1 MDEII
6 ERVIE
11 ILRKKPVDGYEIYVD
26 SSSVFEVEAKDGGVE
41 TLQVS
46 HPWGMAIRILNRH
59 RMGFTFTTSS
69 DSAGFFEPEKMIDNA
84 IASAEATSPDPALDF
99 APALKGAPSHLP
111 IFDETL
117 ERVSEE
123 TKIEKAKLLEEAT
136 RSVDPERIKKVRK
149 AAYGESFSRRRLI
162 NSNGLEFSYLS
173 TLVSVS
179 VTSVAEESGESEVG
193 WDFDFSHF
201 FQDLNVEKVGK
212 EAGQRALDR
221 LGGKRIPTGVYPV
234 LLRNSVSSEFLSL
247 LAHSFLAEQVQ
258 KGKSALKGKKGE
270 KCFSS
275 FLSIE
280 DDGLHPKGSGT
291 FPVDGE
297 GTPSQ
302 KTPLVS
308 EGEITGFLYDRFW
321 AKRERASIPDSSAE
335 STGNSHR
342 GGIKA
347 PPVLGIS
354 NLLIKPGNV
363 SFGSLLDVLDRGLLV
378 EEVMGIHTVDPI
390 SGNFS
395 LGCAGSWIEGGR
407 KIHPVKS
414 IAIAGNLLDLFKR
427 VICVGEDLRFF
438 GGVGSPSLLVE
449 GLEVSGD

>member
-1 MDEII
+1 MDEVVQ
-6 ERVIE
+6 RVLD
-11 ILRKKPVDGYEIYVD
+11 ILRKKPIDGYEIYID
-26 SSSVFEVEAKDGGVE
+26 SSSVLEVEAKDGGVE
-41 TLQVS
+41 AFQVS
-46 HPWGMAIRILNRH
+46 HPWGMAIRILNGQ

-69 DSAGFFEPEKMIDNA
+69 DPAGLSEPEKMIDNA
-84 IASAEATSPDPALDF
+84 IASAEATSPDPAFDF
-99 APALKGAPSHLP
+99 APALKGPLP
-111 IFDETL
+111 LLSVFDETL
-117 ERVSEE
+117 EKVSEE
-123 TKIEKAKLLEEAT
+123 TKIEKAKLLEEST

-149 AAYGESFSRRRLI
+149 AAYGESLSRKRLI

-179 VTSVAEESGESEVG
+179 VTSVAEASGESEVG

-201 FQDLNVEKVGK
+201 FWDLDVEKVGR
-212 EAGQRALDR
+212 EAGQKALER
-221 LGGKRIPTGVYPV
+221 LGGKRIPTGLYPV
-234 LLRNSVSSEFLSL
+234 LIRNSVSSEFLSL

-258 KGKSALKGKKGE
+258 KGKSALRGKTGE
-270 KCFSS
+270 KFFSS
-275 FLSIE
+275 LLSIE
-280 DDGLHPKGSGT
+280 DDGLHPEGSAT

-308 EGEITGFLYDRFW
+308 QGEITGFLYDRFW
-321 AKRERASIPDSSAE
+321 ANRERASVDSNAE

-347 PPVLGIS
+347 PPFLGIS
-354 NLLIKPGNV
+354 NLLINPGDL
-363 SFGSLLDVLDRGLLV
+363 SFDSLLGKLGRGLIV

-395 LGCAGSWIEGGR
+395 LGCAGSWIEGGT

-427 VICVGEDLRFF
+427 IICVGEDLRFF